1 MPARPRLVVNTAEAA
16 IDAAA
21 AGLGVTRV
29 LSYQAD
35 AALRDKR
42 LRLLLR
48 AVEPE
53 PVPVH
58 LVYDGQQRVTS
69 KLRTFLDFAGPQL
82 RKRLAALRAE

>member
-1 MPARPRLVVNTAEAA
+1 MVNTAEAA
-16 IDAAA
+16 VDAAV
-21 AGLGVTRV
+21 AGLGVTRL

-48 AVEPE
+48 DFEPE

-58 LVYDGQQRVTS
+58 LVWDGQQRVTS
-69 KLRTFLDFAGPQL
+69 KLRTFIDFATPRL
-82 RKRLAALRAE
+82 RAGLAALRAE